1 MNKNK
6 GQGKQQRIPFE
17 GIFDDRYM
25 QARVTHWEVVEDQEY
40 DDGTDPVDNSQEEQV
55 QRSAESD

>member
-6 GQGKQQRIPFE
+6 GQGEQMSIFE
-17 GIFDDRYM
+17 YI
-25 QARVTHWEVVEDQEY
+25 EDNSVHQEY